1 MSILDY
7 FLYPKKSGYDIPKTL
22 TYGIIFI
29 LAIFLIFKVLKK
41 LKIKI
46 DKGLALAISPYII
59 FGGALRILQDAKIL
73 NSYLFVTPGIY
84 FFVFC
89 IIFPLILIF
98 KFLENKLKIPYYK
111 PVFLIGVILV
121 SIPLSFFEIKNFYG
135 IFLSIL
141 FYAPWILIF
150 YFFKKWDLKNRL
162 VALIQM
168 FDATVTFTSIQFFGF
183 SEQHILPT
191 FLINIFSPFSFIFA
205 KLLAIVLVLILID
218 KFSDDKEFNNF
229 LKLCIGILGGATGTR
244 DFIALATLIA

>member
-7 FLYPKKSGYDIPKTL
+7 FLYPKKTGYDLPKTL

-29 LAIFLIFKVLKK
+29 IAIFLIFKVLRK
-41 LKIKI
+41 LKIEI
-46 DKGLALAISPYII
+46 DKKLVLAISPYIV
-59 FGGALRILQDAKIL
+59 FGSAIRVLQDAKIL

-98 KFLENKLKIPYYK
+98 KFLEKKTKISYYK
-111 PVFLIGVILV
+111 PVFIIGIILA
-121 SIPLSFFEIKNFYG
+121 SIPLPFLEIKNFYG

-141 FYAPWILIF
+141 FYAPWVLIF
-150 YFFKKWDLKNRL
+150 YFFKKWNLENKL
-162 VALIQM
+162 VTLIQM

-191 FLINIFSPFSFIFA
+191 FLINIFSPASFLFA
-205 KLLAIVLVLILID
+205 KFFAVVLVLILID
-218 KFSDDKEFNNF
+218 KFSEDKEFNKF

-244 DFIALATLIA
+244 DFIALTTLIG